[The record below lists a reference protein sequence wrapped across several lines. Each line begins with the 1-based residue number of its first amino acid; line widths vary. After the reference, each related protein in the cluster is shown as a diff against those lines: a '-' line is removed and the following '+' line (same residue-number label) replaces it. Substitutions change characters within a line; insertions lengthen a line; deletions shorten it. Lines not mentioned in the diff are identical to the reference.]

1 MRHTFFWEFMTLPM
15 IDGMDAAE
23 RLGLP
28 ADPDEDVDLRHARAS
43 LAAGVHDVV
52 ERCAADSGRGGPGL
66 VVIALECWLSSAS
79 FSEVTAAGIMAG
91 GGAGLR
97 C

>member
-1 MRHTFFWEFMTLPM
+1 MTLTM

-28 ADPDEDVDLRHARAS
+28 ADPDEDVELRHARAS
-43 LAAGVHDVV
+43 CVAGVHYVV
-52 ERCAADSGRGGPGL
+52 DRYAADSGREGLGP
-66 VVIALECWLSSAS
+66 VVGALECWLFSVS
-79 FSEVTAAGIMAG
+79 FSEVTAVGIMPS
-91 GGAGLR
+91 GGADPR

>member
-1 MRHTFFWEFMTLPM
+1 MTLTM

-28 ADPDEDVDLRHARAS
+28 ADPDEDVELRHARAS
-43 LAAGVHDVV
+43 FVAGVHDVV
-52 ERCAADSGRGGPGL
+52 ERYAADSGPEGTRP
-66 VVIALECWLSSAS
+66 VVAAFGCWLFSAS
-79 FSEVTAAGIMAG
+79 FSEVTAAGIMPN
-91 GGAGLR
+91 GGAGPR

>member
-1 MRHTFFWEFMTLPM
+1 MTLTM

-28 ADPDEDVDLRHARAS
+28 ADPDEDVELRHARAS

-52 ERCAADSGRGGPGL
+52 ERCAADCGRVGPGR
-66 VVIALECWLSSAS
+66 VVAALECWLVSAS
-79 FSEVTAAGIMAG
+79 LSEVAAAGIMPS
-91 GGAGLR
+91 GGAGPR